1 MTALTK
7 SAQAGAAGTA
17 TVNISPDKS
26 GIQWAVAQISVE
38 CRPSRVTQQV
48 TTRFNGNY
56 YSSSAVL
63 PSVASGAP
71 AQMLQAVDILSFDFI
86 GCTAGDS
93 CIVSIYYTESQWGTM
108 PRVDVV

>member
-7 SAQAGAAGTA
+7 SAQASAAGTA

-48 TTRFNGNY
+48 TTRLNGNY
-56 YSSSAVL
+56 YTSSAVL
-63 PSVASGAP
+63 PSVASGSP
-71 AQMLQAVDILSFDFI
+71 AQLLQAIDVLSFEFI
-86 GCTAGDS
+86 GCTVGDS
-93 CIVSIYYTESQWGTM
+93 CIVTISYTESPWGTI

>member
-1 MTALTK
+1 MTVLTK
-7 SAQAGAAGTA
+7 SSQAGAAGTA

-26 GIQWAVAQISVE
+26 GIQWAVAQISAE
-38 CRPSRVTQQV
+38 CRPSRITQQM

-56 YSSSAVL
+56 YSSTSVL
-63 PSVASGAP
+63 PSTASGAP
-71 AQMLQAVDILSFDFI
+71 AQTLQAIDVFSFDFV

-93 CIVSIYYTESQWGTM
+93 CVVSLYYTESPWGTV